1 MPAIVCTRRAVAAA
15 TLAATVALVGLLG
28 APAPPAHADHCQPE
42 EIVYRT
48 ATGDTAW
55 QSPVAD
61 DDDPRCYIA
70 EGLGCPNQAAQPDC
84 AVAIARFAA
93 SGEPYPGCY
102 DSAHI
107 VTVRWFVEN
116 TLCAATG
123 GTPGSGGGG

>member
-1 MPAIVCTRRAVAAA
+1 MSVALPSRLAPAAFAA
-15 TLAATVALVGLLG
+15 TATAILALLG
-28 APAPPAHADHCQPE
+28 GPAAPARADHCQPE

-48 ATGDTAW
+48 ATGDTTW
-55 QSPVAD
+55 QSPSAD
-61 DDDPRCYIA
+61 DDDPRCYVA

-102 DSAHI
+102 DSPPI
-107 VTVRWFVEN
+107 VTARWFVEN

-123 GTPGSGGGG
+123 GDPGSSGG